1 MKVLLSI
8 QYDGKNYYGWQEQK
22 TPDTVQGKL
31 QEAIYKFC
39 QEKVKIYVAG
49 RTDSGVH
56 ALSQYAHFETNTK
69 REESTWLLG
78 LNSHLPDD
86 IRINFVKFISDE
98 FHDRFSALSRTYRYI
113 IYNNKIK
120 PCLNRSKVGWYYLH
134 HLDENKMQNAAN
146 KLVGEKDFSC
156 FRSAHCQSK
165 SPIKK
170 INDIIVI
177 RKKNF
182 ILIDIN
188 ANSFL
193 YNMVRNIVGSL
204 VLVGSG
210 EKEISWIET
219 VLNSKDRKIAGKQFP
234 PDGLFLLNIEYESKY
249 NLNYEPCFPIV
260 IE

>member
-98 FHDRFSALSRTYRYI
+98 FHARFSALSRTYRYI

-120 PCLNRSKVGWYYLH
+120 PCLNRNKVGWYYLH

-170 INDIIVI
+170 INDIMVI

-219 VLNSKDRKIAGKQFP
+219 LLNSKDRNIAGKQFP
-234 PDGLFLLNIEYESKY
+234 PDGLFLLNIEYDSKY
-249 NLNYEPCFPIV
+249 NLNYEPCFPFV

>member
-98 FHDRFSALSRTYRYI
+98 FHARFSALSRTYRYI
-113 IYNNKIK
+113 IYNSNIK
-120 PCLNRSKVGWYYLH
+120 PCLNRNKVGWYYLH

-204 VLVGSG
+204 VLVG
-210 EKEISWIET
+210 
-219 VLNSKDRKIAGKQFP
+219 
-234 PDGLFLLNIEYESKY
+234 
-249 NLNYEPCFPIV
+249 
-260 IE
+260 

>member
-8 QYDGKNYYGWQEQK
+8 QYDGKNYYGWQEQT

-49 RTDSGVH
+49 RTDAGVH

-69 REESTWLLG
+69 LEESTWLLG

-98 FHDRFSALSRTYRYI
+98 FHARFSALSRTYRYI
-113 IYNNKIK
+113 IYNNNIK
-120 PCLNRSKVGWYYLH
+120 PCLNRNKVGWYYLH

-146 KLVGEKDFSC
+146 ILVGEKDFSC

-234 PDGLFLLNIEYESKY
+234 PDGLFLLNIEYDSKY
-249 NLNYEPCFPIV
+249 NLNYEPCFPLV

>member
-1 MKVLLSI
+1 MKVLLSV

-22 TPDTVQGKL
+22 TPNTVQGKL

-69 REESTWLLG
+69 REESTWQLG

-98 FHDRFSALSRTYRYI
+98 FHARFSVISRTYRYV
-113 IYNNKIK
+113 IYNNNIK
-120 PCLNRSKVGWYYLH
+120 PCLNRNKVGWYYLH

-170 INDIIVI
+170 INDIVII

-219 VLNSKDRKIAGKQFP
+219 VLSSKDRKIAGKQFP
-234 PDGLFLLNIEYESKY
+234 PDGLFLLNIEYDSKY
-249 NLNYEPCFPIV
+249 NLNYEPCFTLL

>member
-86 IRINFVKFISDE
+86 IRINFVKFMSNE
-98 FHDRFSALSRTYRYI
+98 FHARFSVISRTYRYV
-113 IYNNKIK
+113 IYNNNIK
-120 PCLNRSKVGWYYLH
+120 PCLNRNKVGWYYLH

-165 SPIKK
+165 SPVKK
-170 INDIIVI
+170 INDIMII

-234 PDGLFLLNIEYESKY
+234 PDGLFLLNIEYDSKY
-249 NLNYEPCFPIV
+249 NLNYEPCFPLV

>member
-98 FHDRFSALSRTYRYI
+98 FHARFSALSRTYRYI
-113 IYNNKIK
+113 IYNNNIK
-120 PCLNRSKVGWYYLH
+120 PCLNRNKVGWYYLH
-134 HLDENKMQNAAN
+134 HLDENKMQDAAN
-146 KLVGEKDFSC
+146 TLVGEKDFSC

-170 INDIIVI
+170 INDIMVI

-234 PDGLFLLNIEYESKY
+234 PDGLFLLNIEYDSKY
-249 NLNYEPCFPIV
+249 NLNYEPYFPLL

>member
-98 FHDRFSALSRTYRYI
+98 FHARFSALSRTYRYI

-120 PCLNRSKVGWYYLH
+120 PCLNRNKVGWYYLH

-146 KLVGEKDFSC
+146 KLVGEKIFHV
-156 FRSAHCQSK
+156 FGRHT
-165 SPIKK
+165 
-170 INDIIVI
+170 
-177 RKKNF
+177 
-182 ILIDIN
+182 
-188 ANSFL
+188 ANQNHQL
-193 YNMVRNIVGSL
+193 R
-204 VLVGSG
+204 
-210 EKEISWIET
+210 
-219 VLNSKDRKIAGKQFP
+219 R
-234 PDGLFLLNIEYESKY
+234 
-249 NLNYEPCFPIV
+249 
-260 IE
+260 

>member
-98 FHDRFSALSRTYRYI
+98 FHARFSALSRTYRYI

-120 PCLNRSKVGWYYLH
+120 PCLNRNKVGWYYLH

-170 INDIIVI
+170 INDIMVI

-234 PDGLFLLNIEYESKY
+234 PDGLFLINIEYDSKY
-249 NLNYEPCFPIV
+249 NLNYEPCFPLV

>member
-98 FHDRFSALSRTYRYI
+98 FHARFSALSRTYRYI

-120 PCLNRSKVGWYYLH
+120 PCLNRNKVGWYYLH

-170 INDIIVI
+170 INDIMVI
-177 RKKNF
+177 RKKNL
-182 ILIDIN
+182 ILI
-188 ANSFL
+188 
-193 YNMVRNIVGSL
+193 
-204 VLVGSG
+204 
-210 EKEISWIET
+210 
-219 VLNSKDRKIAGKQFP
+219 
-234 PDGLFLLNIEYESKY
+234 
-249 NLNYEPCFPIV
+249 
-260 IE
+260 